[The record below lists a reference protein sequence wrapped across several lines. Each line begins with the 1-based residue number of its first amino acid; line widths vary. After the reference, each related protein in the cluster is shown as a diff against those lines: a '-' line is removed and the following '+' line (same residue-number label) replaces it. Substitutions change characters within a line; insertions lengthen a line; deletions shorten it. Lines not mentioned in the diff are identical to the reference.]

1 MGEMTD
7 SCSNVIMLCRLQNH
21 RDGTQ
26 LLYKIFIICD
36 FVFRNGIRGR
46 ENVIGILQ
54 KNGLGIDKAYT
65 VTSGHGM
72 TADKLSFQTG
82 FFDLCMNLTLD
93 TSNISEQGL
102 G

>member
-1 MGEMTD
+1 
-7 SCSNVIMLCRLQNH
+7 MLCRLQNH

-26 LLYKIFIICD
+26 LLYKIFIIRD

-93 TSNISEQGL
+93 TSHISEQCL
-102 G
+102 W